1 MRPRFEVVVPRP
13 AVQTLQGLR
22 AALEQPGAP
31 YVGSVVG
38 KHVLVKVRPG
48 ERRLWSPQLEV
59 DVEGHPDGTLLRGL
73 FAPQPDVWTFFVALY
88 AVIGLLGFAG
98 LLFGLVQWWLGTT
111 PVALWSVPAAL
122 VLGGA
127 VYALALAGQRL
138 SQAQIVQLRAFLDD
152 AVGANRA

>member
-1 MRPRFEVVVPRP
+1 
-13 AVQTLQGLR
+13 
-22 AALEQPGAP
+22 
-31 YVGSVVG
+31 
-38 KHVLVKVRPG
+38 
-48 ERRLWSPQLEV
+48 
-59 DVEGHPDGTLLRGL
+59 
-73 FAPQPDVWTFFVALY
+73 VALY